1 MLLGMDFGP
10 EMAANKPATL
20 LGMDFGLEMTA
31 NEPYCSVAE
40 ARGGNPLKA
49 SKRLY

>member
-20 LGMDFGLEMTA
+20 LGMDFSLEMTA
-31 NEPYCSVAE
+31 NGPGTVPLPRLGVA
-40 ARGGNPLKA
+40 APF
-49 SKRLY
+49 